1 MKSHLFPFFAA
12 VLALTLGAGCA
23 HVDLTP
29 EGSRNRV
36 LTGTLNAGVALPA
49 GAEVLVRIVA
59 AGGLAHGPAAASD
72 IPVARPAGQ
81 APAADRI
88 LGEFVQKLA
97 APAGEPVA
105 FRIDYDADDALL
117 RHGVNLEARIFF
129 DGRVRFRTVNAYVV
143 TLTAA
148 PFPQHVEL
156 QPVAK

>member
-1 MKSHLFPFFAA
+1 MKSHLFPFLAA
-12 VLALTLGAGCA
+12 ALALTLGAGCG

-49 GAEVLVRIVA
+49 GAEVMVRIVA
-59 AGGLAHGPAAASD
+59 AGGLAQGQVSASD
-72 IPVARPAGQ
+72 IPVARPSGQ
-81 APAADRI
+81 APATERI

-97 APAGEPVA
+97 APIAEPVA
-105 FRIDYDADDALL
+105 FRIEYDADDAQL
-117 RHGVNLEARIFF
+117 RRGVNLEARIYF
-129 DGRVRFRTVNAYVV
+129 DGRIRFRTVNAYVV